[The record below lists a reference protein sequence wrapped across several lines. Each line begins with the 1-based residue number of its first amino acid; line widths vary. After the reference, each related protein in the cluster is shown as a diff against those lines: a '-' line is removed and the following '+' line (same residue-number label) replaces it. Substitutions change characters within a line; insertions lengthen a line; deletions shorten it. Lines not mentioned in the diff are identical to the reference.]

1 MRQHEHDKE
10 KKKTWK
16 EMTELRTLRPRG
28 AMAPRIARG
37 FDLLGIEI

>member
-1 MRQHEHDKE
+1 MNMIRKK